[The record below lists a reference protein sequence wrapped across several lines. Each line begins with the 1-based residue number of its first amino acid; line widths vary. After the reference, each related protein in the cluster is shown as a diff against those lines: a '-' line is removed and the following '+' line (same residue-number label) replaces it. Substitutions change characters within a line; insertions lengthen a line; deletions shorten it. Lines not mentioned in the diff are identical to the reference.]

1 MKDSIGK
8 KQVKVVIMKKFL
20 IFIFTIFGLF
30 AGMLALIVIDYEIN
44 YNKWINSRSGS
55 QLTNPV
61 QKYSSSS
68 DGNKDDLE
76 SSKQE
81 YASSSDRKNKDDLES
96 LMNMFMKRLFPP
108 TLLDPDYTYAYEEAK
123 SWSKKH
129 LSKEQIKIYLTEY
142 DRYSEDATQ
151 YALNKLNVD
160 WKEQALLRAKSY
172 QEFHYSKNKLV
183 EQLINIDK
191 FTQEE
196 ADYAIEHV
204 HFDWKENAVKEA
216 ESSSNGGNISKERL
230 LKILVENRKFTQ
242 EEAEYAIE
250 HAKIDW
256 LN

>member
-1 MKDSIGK
+1 M
-8 KQVKVVIMKKFL
+8 MKKFL

-55 QLTNPV
+55 QLSNPV
-61 QKYSSSS
+61 QK
-68 DGNKDDLE
+68 
-76 SSKQE
+76 

-96 LMNMFMKRLFPP
+96 LMNMFMKGLFPP
-108 TLLDPDYTYAYEEAK
+108 TLLYPEYTRAYEKAK

-129 LSKEQIKIYLTEY
+129 LSQQQIKIYLTKY

-160 WKEQALLRAKSY
+160 WKEQALLKAKSY
-172 QEFHYSKNKLV
+172 QEFHFSKEKLV

-204 HFDWKENAVKEA
+204 NFDWKENAVKEA

-230 LKILVENRKFTQ
+230 LKILVEYRKFTQ

-256 LN
+256 DN

>member
-1 MKDSIGK
+1 M
-8 KQVKVVIMKKFL
+8 
-20 IFIFTIFGLF
+20 
-30 AGMLALIVIDYEIN
+30 
-44 YNKWINSRSGS
+44 
-55 QLTNPV
+55 
-61 QKYSSSS
+61 
-68 DGNKDDLE
+68 
-76 SSKQE
+76 
-81 YASSSDRKNKDDLES
+81 
-96 LMNMFMKRLFPP
+96 
-108 TLLDPDYTYAYEEAK
+108 
-123 SWSKKH
+123 
-129 LSKEQIKIYLTEY
+129 
-142 DRYSEDATQ
+142 
-151 YALNKLNVD
+151 
-160 WKEQALLRAKSY
+160 
-172 QEFHYSKNKLV
+172 V

>member
-1 MKDSIGK
+1 MKDSIGE
-8 KQVKVVIMKKFL
+8 KQVKVFIMKKFL
-20 IFIFTIFGLF
+20 IFIFTVFGLF
-30 AGMLALIVIDYEIN
+30 VGWIAFMVYSYERSYNEWKSSYTGKIVTNSEKQFSSSSSSTQNYDY
-44 YNKWINSRSGS
+44 K
-55 QLTNPV
+55 
-61 QKYSSSS
+61 KYSSSS
-68 DGNKDDLE
+68 DG
-76 SSKQE
+76 
-81 YASSSDRKNKDDLES
+81 NKDDLES

-129 LSKEQIKIYLTEY
+129 LSQQQIKIYLTKY
-142 DRYSEDATQ
+142 GSSYSEDATQ

-160 WKEQALLRAKSY
+160 WKEQALLRVKSY

-230 LKILVENRKFTQ
+230 LKILVEYRKFTQ

>member
-1 MKDSIGK
+1 
-8 KQVKVVIMKKFL
+8 MKKFV
-20 IFIFTIFGLF
+20 IFIFSIFGLMV
-30 AGMLALIVIDYEIN
+30 GMLALMAIEYQIS
-44 YNKWINSRSGS
+44 YNKWKNSYSES
-55 QLTNPV
+55 IEIDPEEKYSTSSSSTKYYDYKKYSTSSSSTQNYDYK
-61 QKYSSSS
+61 KYSSSS
-68 DGNKDDLE
+68 YG
-76 SSKQE
+76 
-81 YASSSDRKNKDDLES
+81 NKDDLES
-96 LMNMFMKRLFPP
+96 LMNMFMKGLIPP
-108 TLLDPDYTYAYEEAK
+108 TLLYPEYTRAYEEAK

-129 LSKEQIKIYLTEY
+129 LSQQQIKIYLTKY

-256 LN
+256 SN

>member
-1 MKDSIGK
+1 MKYSIGK
-8 KQVKVVIMKKFL
+8 KQVKVFIMKKFL
-20 IFIFTIFGLF
+20 IVIFTIFGLMVGWIAF
-30 AGMLALIVIDYEIN
+30 MVYSYERSYNEWKSSYTGKIVTNSEKNYSTSSSTTKYYDY
-44 YNKWINSRSGS
+44 K
-55 QLTNPV
+55 
-61 QKYSSSS
+61 KYSTSS
-68 DGNKDDLE
+68 DK
-76 SSKQE
+76 
-81 YASSSDRKNKDDLES
+81 KNKDDLES

-108 TLLDPDYTYAYEEAK
+108 TLLDPDYTYAYEKAK
-123 SWSKKH
+123 FWSKKH
-129 LSKEQIKIYLTEY
+129 LSQQQIKIYLTKY

-160 WKEQALLRAKSY
+160 WKEQALLRAKSN

-183 EQLINIDK
+183 ELLINVDK

-204 HFDWKENAVKEA
+204 NFDWKENAVKEA

-230 LKILVENRKFTQ
+230 LEILVEYRKFTQ

-256 LN
+256 VN

>member
-1 MKDSIGK
+1 
-8 KQVKVVIMKKFL
+8 MKKFL

-68 DGNKDDLE
+68 D
-76 SSKQE
+76 
-81 YASSSDRKNKDDLES
+81 RKNKDDLES

-108 TLLDPDYTYAYEEAK
+108 TLLDPDYTYAYEKAK

-129 LSKEQIKIYLTEY
+129 LSQQQIKIYLTKY
-142 DRYSEDATQ
+142 DRYSEDVTQ
-151 YALNKLNVD
+151 YALNKLNID
-160 WKEQALLRAKSY
+160 WKEQALLKAKSY
-172 QEFHYSKNKLV
+172 QEFHYSKEKLIELLV
-183 EQLINIDK
+183 NLDL

-196 ADYAIEHV
+196 ANYAIEQG
-204 HFDWKENAVKEA
+204 HFDWKEEAVKKA
-216 ESSSNGGNISKERL
+216 ESYANSGKITKERL
-230 LKILVENRKFTQ
+230 LKILVEYRKFTQ

-250 HAKIDW
+250 HAQVDW
-256 LN
+256 SD